1 MVDKCINYTLQLL
14 IVSTT
19 QGILQNALQ
28 HLLSKTTSAI
38 CGGDF

>member
-19 QGILQNALQ
+19 QGILQNVLK